1 MLWRV
6 EESRKEAAEFRKEF
20 AANFGKVDA
29 SYKFDKES
37 SANFGKVDANYGF
50 DRVFTKLDNLAEAVT
65 LARWEIARLSA
76 AYSTDCTSSSAA

>member
-37 SANFGKVDANYGF
+37 SAKLGNGDADYTF
-50 DRVFTKLDNLAEAVT
+50 DMVFTKLDNLREAVT
-65 LARWEIARLSA
+65 RAHCDIARLSA
-76 AYSTDCTSSSAA
+76 A